1 MASLNSK
8 NLTTDKITED
18 MQRVLH
24 SKAQFLGT
32 INKQYDNSFAQD
44 GAKIGA
50 DLRVRL
56 PRKYTVQSG
65 PALSTEEPQENYITL
80 PCRSQRHVDTT
91 FTTADLA
98 LDIDAFSERITNPAM
113 SQLAAYVDND
123 LLSMYSSVAP
133 SVGTPGTPP
142 TKMLP
147 FSQARAKLNQ
157 QATPKDGNRC
167 VLVDSNVS
175 ASLIEGVKGLFQ
187 DSTSIS
193 RQYLEGMV
201 GRSSGFDFLE
211 SELLRTHTNGNF
223 GDNTAVTNDT
233 GIATGQ
239 TTISMDGYSVASPT
253 AKKGDVFTI
262 AGVFDVHP
270 ETRQAYSHLKQFV
283 VTADTSGTSN
293 AIANIP
299 FSPAWNVSGV
309 YQNISAL
316 PADGAVVVFTGA
328 ASTTYQNSLAYHK
341 NAFLCASADLLMP
354 SDVTHKSRVVFEGI
368 SMRVL
373 TQYTISSDAMPTRI
387 DVLYG
392 YVMASD
398 VNREPQAC
406 RVWG

>member
-1 MASLNSK
+1 MASNSTT
-8 NLTTDKITED
+8 NLTTDQITED

-32 INKQYDNSFAQD
+32 INKQYDNSFAKD

-50 DLRVRL
+50 SLRVRL

-65 PALSTEEPQENYITL
+65 PALSTESPQEGSITL
-80 PCRSQRHVDTT
+80 PCSSQRHVDTT

-98 LDIDAFSERITNPAM
+98 LDIDRFSERITNPAM

-157 QATPKDGNRC
+157 QATPKDGDRC

-175 ASLIEGVKGLFQ
+175 ATLIDGVKGLFQ

-193 RQYLEGMV
+193 RQYLEGMI
-201 GRSSGFDFLE
+201 GRSAGYDFLE
-211 SELLRTHTNGNF
+211 SELLNTHTTGAF

-239 TTISMDGYSVASPT
+239 TTISMDGYSVAAPT
-253 AKKGDVFTI
+253 ALKGDVFTI
-262 AGVFDVHP
+262 VGVYDVHP
-270 ETRQAYSHLKQFV
+270 ETKQAYSHLKQFV
-283 VTADTSGTSN
+283 VTANTTGSSN

-316 PADGAVVVFTGA
+316 PADNAIVLFLGA

-341 NAFLCASADLLMP
+341 NAFLCASADLIMP
-354 SDVTHKSRVVFEGI
+354 SDVHNKSRVVFEGI
-368 SMRVL
+368 SMRVI
-373 TQYTISSDAMPTRI
+373 TQYTIADDKMPTRI

-392 YVMASD
+392 FVMASD